1 GPGGSAWLPSNFM
14 YEYTFKRN
22 EMAVGSASAIIMLM
36 TISAII
42 VPYLYS
48 ELKEKAR

>member
-1 GPGGSAWLPSNFM
+1 M

-22 EMAVGSASAIIMLM
+22 EMAVGSASAIIMLIA
-36 TISAII
+36 ISAII

-48 ELKEKAR
+48 ELRERAR